1 MVPVVK
7 TAGTI
12 LFSNQALG
20 QARRRGYNARVDL
33 AQDHN
38 RRVWDERVQQGRLHT
53 RKACDKEFENPLKAI
68 NGRGWITAGSKA
80 NRCFALP
87 VVAGC
92 RRRFMLQRGRWS
104 RWWTSARR

>member
-7 TAGTI
+7 TAGAI

-53 RKACDKEFENPLKAI
+53 RTARDKEFENPLKAI
-68 NGRGWITAGSKA
+68 NGRGWITGGLEGKQVLCLAGGGGLQA
-80 NRCFALP
+80 PLYALS
-87 VVAGC
+87 
-92 RRRFMLQRGRWS
+92 LIHI
-104 RWWTSARR
+104 